1 MAITLPKL
9 ERKTV
14 LMAIGVVV
22 VLAAAGW
29 YAWTTFMD
37 EAPAP
42 PPPPPKPVAAKPA
55 PVATPAPPPPVA
67 APAPPL
73 AAAPAPPPAVAP
85 APPPVAAPAPPRASK
100 PAAAESPVTVQ
111 APREVAPRQRTRA
124 PEDARACLDQ
134 PTEVLVVRCAEKYR

>member
-1 MAITLPKL
+1 MALTIPKL

-37 EAPAP
+37 EPPAP

-55 PVATPAPPPPVA
+55 PDAIPAPPPPVA
-67 APAPPL
+67 APASQPV
-73 AAAPAPPPAVAP
+73 AAPP
-85 APPPVAAPAPPRASK
+85 APPPVSK
-100 PAAAESPVTVQ
+100 PAAVQRSVT
-111 APREVAPRQRTRA
+111 APEQGTPRRRSRA
-124 PEDARACLDQ
+124 LEDARACLDQ